1 MYLYTHKMYTQV
13 NPKYSM
19 KILTRFKLLSFIALF
34 STNIAFA
41 YDSVG
46 HTIIAQIAYNYLDTT
61 TQQNVLNYL
70 KGTSF
75 DDAAVWMD
83 EIKSDKSMDYMRPW
97 HYINIPKGEVY
108 MPDGEDNIIFQLN
121 KALKDFDNLKSLKN
135 DQIKIDLLLV
145 FHLMGDLHQPLHV
158 GYGIDR
164 GGNDMQVN
172 IAGRG
177 TNLHKVWDEMIIQKE
192 NITLESCMAYAAT
205 IPPNEFQE
213 IKNINV
219 IQWMNESRSL
229 LDTVYKFNGHKM
241 DEKYLSNMKPVVE
254 KLLVHGGIRL
264 AAVLEKYFKN
274 PAIQAI
280 PLSKDTIKI
289 TDAEAKDHIGE
300 MAVVCGKVFTTKF
313 FDGKGKKPTF
323 LNLGA
328 SYPNQSLTI
337 VIFEKDRPNFDY
349 EPDKFLLDKNVCVT
363 GRIKLYKGKVE
374 VIISEPDQMLIQ

>member
-1 MYLYTHKMYTQV
+1 
-13 NPKYSM
+13 M

-46 HTIIAQIAYNYLDTT
+46 HTIVAQLAYNYLDSTT
-61 TQQNVLNYL
+61 TQNVLNYL

-75 DDAAVWMD
+75 EDAAVYMD
-83 EIKSDKSMDYMRPW
+83 EIKSDKSNDYMRPW
-97 HYINIPKGEVY
+97 HYINIPKGESY
-108 MPDGEDNIIFQLN
+108 IPDGEDNIIFQLN
-121 KALKDFDNLKSLKN
+121 KTLKDFDNFKSLKN
-135 DQIKIDLLLV
+135 DQVKTDLLLV
-145 FHLMGDLHQPLHV
+145 FHLIGDLHQPLHV
-158 GYGIDR
+158 GYADDR
-164 GGNDMQVN
+164 GGKDWQVQVV
-172 IAGRG
+172 GKG
-177 TNLHKVWDEMIIQKE
+177 TNLHSVWDELIIQHE

-205 IPPNEFQE
+205 ISANEFQKL
-213 IKNINV
+213 KNINV
-219 IQWMNESRSL
+219 IQWMNESRLL
-229 LDTVYKFNGHKM
+229 LDTLYNFNGHKM

-274 PAIQAI
+274 PTILAI

-300 MAVVCGKVFTTKF
+300 MALVCGKVFTTKF

-349 EPDKFLLDKNVCVT
+349 EPDKFLLDKNICVT
-363 GRIKLYKGKVE
+363 GRIKLYNGKVE
-374 VIISEPDQMLIQ
+374 VIANKPEQLLIQ